1 MTAHA
6 ASTAREA
13 QASKAT
19 GVPRARPAHEE
30 VEYDSEAET
39 LVESESDDDGDARPA
54 PANNQPA
61 ARHEA
66 ARRLPANEPCTSS
79 QGDMNAAVRA
89 QKAKEME
96 NAVQRS
102 ESLIGGA
109 GRKA

>member
-39 LVESESDDDGDARPA
+39 LVET
-54 PANNQPA
+54 
-61 ARHEA
+61 RHEA